1 MDLGVQIEPQF
12 GFTFDDVVAIAN
24 DARAETTDCLEA
36 WSLLAALAVKTE
48 GIRIGAM
55 VTCQSY
61 RNPALLAKI
70 AADVDVISGG
80 RLEFGV
86 GAGWKDFEYRAYGYP
101 FPDGPTRV
109 TQLIETLE
117 ICTRMWREKRATFH
131 GKHYRIDDALC
142 SPKPTQKPLPIWIG
156 GSKPRIMRAAARYA
170 SAFNFNLG
178 TSAQTE
184 TLKTAMHQMDEICR
198 GAQRDPSTL
207 LRSSFL
213 MSTVGSTSARSEALL
228 NEFAKQQGTTPAKI
242 LEQRPGLL
250 RETRTRTSCSS
261 RMGRS
266 ESKSPRSDRSP
277 RSSGLEKFASE
288 PSDHRAPSTRRCG
301 GPTGRRRDWGR
312 RGERTARTAPRWP
325 TQDNWEF
332 QRLLLPR

>member
-1 MDLGVQIEPQF
+1 MDLGVQIEPQL
-12 GFTFDDVVAIAN
+12 GFTFDDIVAIAN
-24 DARAETTDCLEA
+24 DARAAGFTRLWVSDHLFYDADAVTTDCLEA

-70 AADVDVISGG
+70 AADVDVMSGG

-86 GAGWKDFEYRAYGYP
+86 GAGWKEIEYRAYGYP

-117 ICTRMWREKRATFH
+117 ICTRMWKEQRATFH
-131 GKHYRIDDALC
+131 GKHYRIDDAFC
-142 SPKPTQKPLPIWIG
+142 SPKPLQKPLPIWIG
-156 GSKPRIMRAAARYA
+156 GSKPRVMRAAARYA

-184 TLKTAMHQMDEICR
+184 TLKTAMRQMDEICR

-213 MSTVGSTSARSEALL
+213 MSTVGSTSARSDALL
-228 NEFAKQQGTTPAKI
+228 KEFAAAQGTTSAKI

-250 RETRTRTSCSS
+250 RETPERALS
-261 RMGRS
+261 RLS
-266 ESKSPRSDRSP
+266 EYAALGIAHANIMFQPY
-277 RSSGLEKFASE
+277 GSE
-288 PSDHRAPSTRRCG
+288 REQIAALAG
-301 GPTGRRRDWGR
+301 I
-312 RGERTARTAPRWP
+312 TAKLA
-325 TQDNWEF
+325 
-332 QRLLLPR
+332 

>member
-1 MDLGVQIEPQF
+1 MDLGVQIEPQL
-12 GFTFDDVVAIAN
+12 GFTFDDIVAIAN
-24 DARAETTDCLEA
+24 DARAAGFTRLWVSDHLFNDADAETTDCLEA

-213 MSTVGSTSARSEALL
+213 MSTVGSTSARSETLL

-250 RETRTRTSCSS
+250 RETPERALS
-261 RMGRS
+261 RLREYAALGIAHANIMFQPYGSEREQIAALGSITAKLRS
-266 ESKSPRSDRSP
+266 
-277 RSSGLEKFASE
+277 
-288 PSDHRAPSTRRCG
+288 
-301 GPTGRRRDWGR
+301 
-312 RGERTARTAPRWP
+312 
-325 TQDNWEF
+325 
-332 QRLLLPR
+332 

>member
-12 GFTFDDVVAIAN
+12 GYKFEDILAIAS
-24 DARAETTDCLEA
+24 DAEAEGFTRLWVSDHFFLGKDAVNTDCLEA
-36 WSLLAALAVKTE
+36 WTLLAALAMRTDR
-48 GIRIGAM
+48 IRIGPM
-55 VTCQSY
+55 VTSQSY

-70 AADVDVISGG
+70 AAGVDVMSRG
-80 RLEFGV
+80 RLDVGL
-86 GAGWKDFEYRAYGYP
+86 GAGWKEVEYRAYGYE
-101 FPDGPTRV
+101 FPDAPTRV

-156 GSKPRIMRAAARYA
+156 GSKPRVMRAAARYA

-250 RETRTRTSCSS
+250 RETPERALS
-261 RMGRS
+261 RLREYAALGIAHANIMFQPYGSEREQIAALGSITAKLRS
-266 ESKSPRSDRSP
+266 
-277 RSSGLEKFASE
+277 
-288 PSDHRAPSTRRCG
+288 
-301 GPTGRRRDWGR
+301 
-312 RGERTARTAPRWP
+312 
-325 TQDNWEF
+325 
-332 QRLLLPR
+332 

>member
-24 DARAETTDCLEA
+24 DARAAGFTRLWVSDHLFNDADAETTDCLEA

-86 GAGWKDFEYRAYGYP
+86 GAGWKDIEYRAYGYP

-242 LEQRPGLL
+242 LDERPGLL
-250 RETRTRTSCSS
+250 KETPERALGRLREYAALGIAHANIMFQPYGSEREQIAALGSITAKL
-261 RMGRS
+261 RS
-266 ESKSPRSDRSP
+266 
-277 RSSGLEKFASE
+277 
-288 PSDHRAPSTRRCG
+288 
-301 GPTGRRRDWGR
+301 
-312 RGERTARTAPRWP
+312 
-325 TQDNWEF
+325 
-332 QRLLLPR
+332 

>member
-1 MDLGVQIEPQF
+1 MDLGVQIEPQL
-12 GFTFDDVVAIAN
+12 GFTFDDIVAIAN
-24 DARAETTDCLEA
+24 DARAAGFTRLWVSDHLFYDADAVTTDCLEA

-184 TLKTAMHQMDEICR
+184 TLKSAMFQMDEICR

-250 RETRTRTSCSS
+250 RETPERALS
-261 RMGRS
+261 RLREYAALGIAHANIMFQPYGSEREQIAALGSITAKLRS
-266 ESKSPRSDRSP
+266 
-277 RSSGLEKFASE
+277 
-288 PSDHRAPSTRRCG
+288 
-301 GPTGRRRDWGR
+301 
-312 RGERTARTAPRWP
+312 
-325 TQDNWEF
+325 
-332 QRLLLPR
+332 

>member
-1 MDLGVQIEPQF
+1 MDLGVQIEPQL
-12 GFTFDDVVAIAN
+12 GFTFDDIVAIAN
-24 DARAETTDCLEA
+24 DARAAGFTRLWVSDHLFYDADAVTTDCLEA

-250 RETRTRTSCSS
+250 RETPERALS
-261 RMGRS
+261 RLREYAALGIAHANIMFQPYGSEREQIAALGSITAKLRS
-266 ESKSPRSDRSP
+266 
-277 RSSGLEKFASE
+277 
-288 PSDHRAPSTRRCG
+288 
-301 GPTGRRRDWGR
+301 
-312 RGERTARTAPRWP
+312 
-325 TQDNWEF
+325 
-332 QRLLLPR
+332 

>member
-12 GFTFDDVVAIAN
+12 GFTFEEILAIAN
-24 DARAETTDCLEA
+24 EARAAGFTRLWVSDHLFNDADAVATDCLEA
-36 WSLLAALAVKTE
+36 WTLLAALAVKTE

-250 RETRTRTSCSS
+250 RETPERALS
-261 RMGRS
+261 RLREYAALGIAHANIMFQPYGSEREQIAALGSITAKLRS
-266 ESKSPRSDRSP
+266 
-277 RSSGLEKFASE
+277 
-288 PSDHRAPSTRRCG
+288 
-301 GPTGRRRDWGR
+301 
-312 RGERTARTAPRWP
+312 
-325 TQDNWEF
+325 
-332 QRLLLPR
+332 

>member
-24 DARAETTDCLEA
+24 DARAAGFTRLWVSDHLFNDADAVTTDCLEA

-250 RETRTRTSCSS
+250 RETPERALS
-261 RMGRS
+261 RLREYAALGIAHANIMFQPYGSEREQIAALGSITAKLRS
-266 ESKSPRSDRSP
+266 
-277 RSSGLEKFASE
+277 
-288 PSDHRAPSTRRCG
+288 
-301 GPTGRRRDWGR
+301 
-312 RGERTARTAPRWP
+312 
-325 TQDNWEF
+325 
-332 QRLLLPR
+332 

>member
-24 DARAETTDCLEA
+24 DARAAGFTRLWVSDHLFNDADAETTDCLEA

-70 AADVDVISGG
+70 AADVDVMSGG

-86 GAGWKDFEYRAYGYP
+86 GAGWKEIEYRAYGYP

-117 ICTRMWREKRATFH
+117 ICTRMWKEQRATFH

-142 SPKPTQKPLPIWIG
+142 SPKPLQKPLPIWIG
-156 GSKPRIMRAAARYA
+156 GSKPRVMRAAARYA

-184 TLKTAMHQMDEICR
+184 TLKTAMRQMDEICR

-213 MSTVGSTSARSEALL
+213 MSTVGSTSARSDALL
-228 NEFAKQQGTTPAKI
+228 KEFAAAQGTTSAKI

-250 RETRTRTSCSS
+250 RETPERALS
-261 RMGRS
+261 RLREYAAVGIAHANIMFQPYGS
-266 ESKSPRSDRSP
+266 EREQIAALA
-277 RSSGLEKFASE
+277 GI
-288 PSDHRAPSTRRCG
+288 
-301 GPTGRRRDWGR
+301 
-312 RGERTARTAPRWP
+312 TAKLA
-325 TQDNWEF
+325 
-332 QRLLLPR
+332 

>member
-1 MDLGVQIEPQF
+1 MDLGVQIEPQL
-12 GFTFDDVVAIAN
+12 GFTFDDIVAIAN
-24 DARAETTDCLEA
+24 DASAAGFTRLWVSDHLFYDADAVTTDCLEA

-156 GSKPRIMRAAARYA
+156 GSKPRVMRAAARYA

-184 TLKTAMHQMDEICR
+184 TLKSAMFQMDEICR

-250 RETRTRTSCSS
+250 RETPERALS
-261 RMGRS
+261 RLREYAALGIAHANIMFQPYGSEREQIAALGSITAKLRS
-266 ESKSPRSDRSP
+266 
-277 RSSGLEKFASE
+277 
-288 PSDHRAPSTRRCG
+288 
-301 GPTGRRRDWGR
+301 
-312 RGERTARTAPRWP
+312 
-325 TQDNWEF
+325 
-332 QRLLLPR
+332 

>member
-24 DARAETTDCLEA
+24 DARAAGFTRLWVSDHLFNDADAETTDCLEA

-70 AADVDVISGG
+70 AADVDVMSGG

-86 GAGWKDFEYRAYGYP
+86 GAGWKEIEYRAYGYP

-117 ICTRMWREKRATFH
+117 ICTRMWKEQRATFH

-250 RETRTRTSCSS
+250 RETPERALS
-261 RMGRS
+261 RLREYAALGIAHANIMFQPYGSEREQIAALGSITAKLRS
-266 ESKSPRSDRSP
+266 
-277 RSSGLEKFASE
+277 
-288 PSDHRAPSTRRCG
+288 
-301 GPTGRRRDWGR
+301 
-312 RGERTARTAPRWP
+312 
-325 TQDNWEF
+325 
-332 QRLLLPR
+332 